1 MLDVPRLISNIEQQI
16 GWRQP
21 IDTENA
27 IVDAFN
33 NTSNSGKFFQDYSKA
48 VRIENLRTSWPL
60 LNDADFNT
68 KLKQETEESIV
79 RASYAAVNGAADLI
93 ETKPLFHFENDFLN
107 KVPNVTDKFVGF
119 ELQLKKKEGVAI
131 KLNKIMSQFDGIV
144 SPLKLYVYHSTQ
156 KTAIF
161 TIDITTQVD
170 SVKTQNNDTTL
181 YYQNDLYVGGTFY
194 IGYYQNDLGSTQAY
208 NREFERAD
216 IQNRYEC
223 ISMRSISVINSGIE
237 LFDINDIVNESET
250 WGLNFDISIYKDWT
264 QLIIDNI
271 TVIEDLL
278 GYQTVS
284 MFINSMLYNNRNND
298 FQKANQDRFLIELK
312 GLSGAKEL
320 GIETI
325 LQKELER
332 VQQIFFPRHLITIT
346 TVN

>member
-1 MLDVPRLISNIEQQI
+1 MLDVPRLISNIEQRI

-21 IDTENA
+21 FDTQNA

-33 NTSNSGKFFQDYSKA
+33 LTSNSGKFFQDYSKA
-48 VRIENLRTSWPL
+48 VRIENLRTSWTQ
-60 LNDADFNT
+60 LNDADFNA
-68 KLKQETEESIV
+68 KLKQETDEAIV
-79 RASYAAVNGAADLI
+79 RASYAAVNGASDLI

-131 KLNKIMSQFDGIV
+131 KLNKIMSQFDGII
-144 SPLKLYVYHSTQ
+144 SPLKLYIYHSTQ
-156 KTAIF
+156 KDAIF
-161 TIDITTQVD
+161 TVDITTQID

-223 ISMRSISVINSGIE
+223 ISMRSISVINSGIQ
-237 LFDINDIVNESET
+237 LFDVNDIVNESET
-250 WGLNFDISIYKDWT
+250 WGLNFDISVYKDWT

-271 TVIEDLL
+271 SVIEDLL
-278 GYQTVS
+278 GYQTVA

-298 FQKANQDRFLIELK
+298 FQKSNERRFLIELK
-312 GLSGAKEL
+312 GLDGAKEL
-320 GIETI
+320 GIETK
-325 LQKELER
+325 LEKELER
-332 VQQIFFPRHLITIT
+332 VQQVFFPRHLITIT